1 MKTRVLVL
9 SVLLV
14 TGYLLNAQGKNGKG
28 IPMIGSVAP
37 SFTAQ
42 TTNGLLNFPQDIP
55 GQYWKILFSHPQDFT
70 PVCTSEIMELAKMQ
84 DEFESYAVKIAI
96 ISTDTKERHLMWK
109 NAIEE
114 SLNNDIQ
121 PIKVN
126 FPLIEDDKLEISK
139 MYGMIH
145 DKASSTKTVRG
156 VFIINP
162 DNEIEAIFYY
172 PMKVGRNL
180 DEIIRTVQALQ
191 TVRVSH
197 LSTPANWKP
206 GQDLII
212 PHYPVTAEQM
222 AKDPSIMNDYYSPGS
237 FLWFKKR
244 LLP

>member
-1 MKTRVLVL
+1 MKTRTLIL
-9 SVLLV
+9 GLLLV
-14 TGYLLNAQGKNGKG
+14 TGSLLNAQMKNGKG

-37 SFTAQ
+37 SFTAE
-42 TTNGLLNFPQDIP
+42 TTNGLLNFPQDMP
-55 GQYWKILFSHPQDFT
+55 GHYWKILFSHPQDFT

-84 DEFESYAVKIAI
+84 DEFESHAVKIAI
-96 ISTDTKERHLMWK
+96 ISTDTKDRHLLWK
-109 NAIEE
+109 NAIETA
-114 SLNNDIQ
+114 LNNDVE
-121 PIKVN
+121 PVKVN

-145 DKASSTKTVRG
+145 DNASSTKTVRG
-156 VFIINP
+156 VFIIDP
-162 DNEIEAIFYY
+162 DNKIQAIFYY
-172 PMKVGRNL
+172 PMQVGRNM

-191 TVRVSH
+191 TVRASH
-197 LSTPANWKP
+197 LSAPVNWKP

-222 AKDPSIMNDYYSPGS
+222 AKDPSIMDDYYSPGS